1 MIIDKIENYKLYNKL
16 SQRITVA
23 FDYIIETDF
32 TKMVTG
38 KYPIDN
44 DCIYAIIQNYRTK
57 EKTECKLEGHYQ
69 YIDIQYIIDGTELMG
84 VTSLTNQTPTFTNLD
99 RDYSLYDGESSMIR
113 VEKGMFTIFFPDD
126 LHMPCVKSKEKE
138 AVKKVVVK
146 IKI

>member
-1 MIIDKIENYKLYNKL
+1 MIVDKIENYKLYGNL
-16 SQRITVA
+16 NQRIADA

-32 TKMVTG
+32 TKMATG

-44 DCIYAIIQNYRTK
+44 DFIYAIIQNYQTK
-57 EKTECKLEGHYQ
+57 EKTDCKLEGHYK
-69 YIDIQYIIDGTELMG
+69 YIDIQYIIDGSELMG
-84 VTSLTNQTPTFTNLD
+84 VATLTDQSPIFTNLD
-99 RDYSLYDGESSMIR
+99 RDYSLYEGDSSMIQ

-126 LHMPCVKSKEKE
+126 LHMPCVKSKEKS